1 VKLRL
6 YREAEPYR
14 RHSERKR
21 EIYLNNVNFMSAVTH
36 LKLTSIIDL
45 LRYWISQQVNQE
57 CLTWL
62 DEKREQISNKES
74 PLVFFTA
81 FSAASRHTG
90 KADLKLTPFDLKAA
104 SAIVPG
110 WFPVHWSVDQAARTL
125 IVLALP
131 HDNCEKYLH
140 ILEQVFNTADLGEL
154 VALYQALPLLHY
166 PEKLRDRA
174 CEGIRSNMTAVF
186 NAVALQNPYPA
197 EYFDNR
203 AWNQMILK
211 ALFVGSPLYLI
222 QGIDARNNPELSRM
236 LLDYANE
243 RQAAKRS
250 VSPELWELVEK
261 QTRRQGDKGEGGDK
275 GDKENH

>member
-1 VKLRL
+1 
-6 YREAEPYR
+6 
-14 RHSERKR
+14 
-21 EIYLNNVNFMSAVTH
+21 MSALTH
-36 LKLTSIIDL
+36 LKLTSVIDL
-45 LRYWISQQVNQE
+45 LRHWISQQVTQE

-62 DEKREQISNKES
+62 NEKTEQISNKAS
-74 PLVFFTA
+74 AAVFFTA

-140 ILEQVFNTADLGEL
+140 TLEQVFNTADLGEL